1 MNKKVN
7 FKAFPLY
14 TNIKRN
20 QTTEVDISEVIANT
34 IYIKVCGVVAH
45 SLALRI
51 YEQGEVELNEKEVEI
66 VMQVADGF
74 AGALADSIKDVLRKN
89 NSPSD
94 PVK

>member
-1 MNKKVN
+1 MKVN

-34 IYIKVCGVVAH
+34 IYMNVCGVVAH

-51 YEQGEVELNEKEVEI
+51 YNDGEVELNEKESEI
-66 VMQVADGF
+66 IRMVADGF
-74 AGALADSIKDVLRKN
+74 VGIIADSIKDKL
-89 NSPSD
+89 SS
-94 PVK
+94 